1 MSMTVYKQTFTMKEW
16 NHEGFGEILHNQST
30 RRMLQNF
37 VDGAYY
43 YVSSPAT
50 SSWNNIDSKTKQ
62 PKAQWTHKIYEGAWG
77 KYARPVGRVG
87 TGNWA
92 SKMCLSANPRILNIA
107 MGYGQ
112 MKLGMG

>member
-1 MSMTVYKQTFTMKEW
+1 MYMAVYGQSFVMKEW
-16 NHEGFGEILHNQST
+16 NHEGFGEILHNQNT

-37 VDGAYY
+37 VDGAYS
-43 YVSSPAT
+43 YVSSPST
-50 SSWNNIDSKTKQ
+50 SSWNKDG
-62 PKAQWTHKIYEGAWG
+62 KAQWTHKIYEGAWG

-92 SKMCLSANPRILNIA
+92 SKRCLSAHPRMLNIA

-112 MKLGMG
+112 MKMGM